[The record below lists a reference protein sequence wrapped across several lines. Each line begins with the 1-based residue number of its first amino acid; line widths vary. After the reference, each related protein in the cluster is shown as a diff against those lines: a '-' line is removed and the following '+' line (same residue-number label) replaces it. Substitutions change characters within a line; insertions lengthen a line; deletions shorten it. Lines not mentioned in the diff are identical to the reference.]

1 MYYIKHILPLILV
14 FRLSWA
20 LQECSIL
27 ANQSRVAVCVKERL
41 SYVKSAPP
49 VLDTELYLLD
59 IIGINE
65 NENSIHIFIELITH
79 WNDSNL
85 ALSDGSE

>member
-1 MYYIKHILPLILV
+1 MYFLSHILLLILV

-65 NENSIHIFIELITH
+65 NENSIHIFIELITY